1 MMHLTQHWSSYS
13 SQLLQLQQFLQ
24 QRLFVSDSSKQEDRC
39 WQLVTR
45 TCLRLMG
52 SLIEFLLMTNFSSVW
67 GFSRGQEWS
76 KCWMCSGDEFCC
88 CWRSSGALSL
98 GWGGVGWG
106 GVGVQCQGW
115 GMVNASKNVTGTMQ
129 HSDMLF
135 LGKNVGQSSL
145 PNIKYSE
152 HHVYFEISQYHTS
165 GSTFSSSL
173 SKQVAAS
180 SDYSD
185 SRLGTLRLCCLCLCS
200 PILPAFW
207 QAVPERGP
215 KG

>member
-1 MMHLTQHWSSYS
+1 
-13 SQLLQLQQFLQ
+13 
-24 QRLFVSDSSKQEDRC
+24 
-39 WQLVTR
+39 
-45 TCLRLMG
+45 
-52 SLIEFLLMTNFSSVW
+52 
-67 GFSRGQEWS
+67 
-76 KCWMCSGDEFCC
+76 
-88 CWRSSGALSL
+88 
-98 GWGGVGWG
+98 
-106 GVGVQCQGW
+106 
-115 GMVNASKNVTGTMQ
+115 MVNASKNVTGTMQ

-185 SRLGTLRLCCLCLCS
+185 SRLGTQPNALLPVFVLADPTS
-200 PILPAFW
+200 PLASC
-207 QAVPERGP
+207 ARARP
-215 KG
+215 KGLGHGFCSQNLVVWNSL

>member
-1 MMHLTQHWSSYS
+1 
-13 SQLLQLQQFLQ
+13 
-24 QRLFVSDSSKQEDRC
+24 
-39 WQLVTR
+39 
-45 TCLRLMG
+45 
-52 SLIEFLLMTNFSSVW
+52 
-67 GFSRGQEWS
+67 
-76 KCWMCSGDEFCC
+76 MCSGDESCCC

-115 GMVNASKNVTGTMQ
+115 GHGECEQKCHWNYA
-129 HSDMLF
+129 
-135 LGKNVGQSSL
+135 L

-185 SRLGTLRLCCLCLCS
+185 SRLGTQPNALLPVFVLADPTS
-200 PILPAFW
+200 PLASC
-207 QAVPERGP
+207 ARARP
-215 KG
+215 KGLGHGFCSQNLVVWNSL